1 MFKIFLVNDY
11 CGESPNI
18 SMANCTSIFT
28 LQPENDNS
36 TSVYLTVCDKW
47 TKKLQLP
54 LIIASSTIVV
64 FLLLSCVS
72 IYALH
77 KILNPI
83 GMLLFSRKCCLGNI
97 WPEDQKPLLA
107 PVLHFILEPSKE
119 TLEESNEK
127 LKNKTGKDLIDN
139 SIKHGYGQVIE
150 SILSPD
156 VGHAVSGP
164 LLRKALLEGDIK
176 VMKTILGAA
185 KGSEGT
191 LEVEQTNLDAVM
203 NALPKVRGMK
213 FHN

>member
-1 MFKIFLVNDY
+1 MFKIFLVNNY
-11 CGESPNI
+11 CGRSPNI
-18 SMANCTSIFT
+18 SLDNCTGIFS
-28 LQPENDNS
+28 LQPENDNA

-47 TKKLQLP
+47 TKDLNLP
-54 LIIASSTIVV
+54 LIMATSTILA
-64 FLLLSCVS
+64 FLLLSCIS

-77 KILNPI
+77 RILNPI
-83 GMLLFSRKCCLGNI
+83 GMLLFSRKCCFGTI

-127 LKNKTGKDLIDN
+127 LRNRTGEDLIDV

-191 LEVEQTNLDAVM
+191 LEVDQTKLDTVM
-203 NALPKVRGMK
+203 NALPKERGMSL
-213 FHN
+213 HN